1 MDINILF
8 GFAIPFIGTLL
19 GAATVFLFRKN
30 ISDITQKAMLG
41 FASGVMVA
49 ASFWSLLLPALDLS
63 VKSDEFT
70 EILPVLIG
78 FLSGMAFLFL
88 LDTFI
93 PHQHINETQSEG
105 PGSSLSRSSKLML
118 AVTLHNIPEGMA
130 VGVVFA
136 GMHTGETGLT
146 LAAAFAL
153 ALGMAIQN
161 VPEGAIIS
169 MPLRAAG
176 AGRRKTFLYGAL
188 SGIVEPIAAI
198 TTLFF
203 LEYTVP
209 AMPYLLSFSAGAM
222 LYVVVEELIPASQQG
237 KHSNLGT
244 IGFALGF
251 ALMMVLDVILG

>member
-1 MDINILF
+1 MDANILF
-8 GFAIPFIGTLL
+8 GFTIPFLGTLL
-19 GAATVFLFRKN
+19 GAAAVFLFRRN

-49 ASFWSLLLPALDLS
+49 ASFWSLLLPAINLS
-63 VKSDEFT
+63 VKNSEFM
-70 EILPVLIG
+70 EILPILIG
-78 FLSGMAFLFL
+78 FLSGMGFLFM

-93 PHQHINETQSEG
+93 PHQHIDSTQSEG
-105 PGSSLSRSSKLML
+105 PGSSLSRSTKLML

-136 GMHTGETGLT
+136 GMHSGETTLT

-153 ALGMAIQN
+153 AIGMAVQN

-169 MPLRAAG
+169 MPLRAEG
-176 AGRRKTFLYGAL
+176 VGRGKTFLYGTL
-188 SGIVEPIAAI
+188 SGIVEPIAA
-198 TTLFF
+198 TVTLLF

-209 AMPYLLSFSAGAM
+209 AMPFLLAFSAGAM
-222 LYVVVEELIPASQQG
+222 LYGVVEELIPASQQG
-237 KHSNLGT
+237 KHSNIGT